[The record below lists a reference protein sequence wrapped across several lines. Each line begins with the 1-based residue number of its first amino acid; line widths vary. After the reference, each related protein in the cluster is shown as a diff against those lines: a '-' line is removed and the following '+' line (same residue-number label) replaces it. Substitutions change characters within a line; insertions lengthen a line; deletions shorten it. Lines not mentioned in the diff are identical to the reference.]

1 MMMMMMLIMM
11 VMIISQM
18 ELWRR
23 GGRVDFRQKGRTPAE
38 AQGSVDDNEYDNMMN
53 MMMMMMMMMAT
64 CPVGC
69 TSSPGDCRP
78 AWSNASEPGP
88 LQDHHRNHDGYK
100 YPNLHISK
108 SKYQYKSIKDQ
119 NPCFQISLVTDRPGK
134 EGRRLWPDSHHVVAR
149 HQLTLVKSS
158 SSPSLESPS

>member
-1 MMMMMMLIMM
+1 MMIMNVIFRNVPVMWSLGGLSLAMIAGNSIVFAKVTMMLMMM
-11 VMIISQM
+11 
-18 ELWRR
+18 
-23 GGRVDFRQKGRTPAE
+23 
-38 AQGSVDDNEYDNMMN
+38 NMMN

-119 NPCFQISLVTDRPGK
+119 NPCFQISLVTGRPGK

-149 HQLTLVKSS
+149 HQLTLAMS
-158 SSPSLESPS
+158 

>member
-1 MMMMMMLIMM
+1 MIITINISMMMIMM
-11 VMIISQM
+11 VMMISQM

-38 AQGSVDDNEYDNMMN
+38 AQGSVWIIIIIVIIIIMIIT
-53 MMMMMMMMMAT
+53 MMMMMMMIITMMMMTT

-88 LQDHHRNHDGYK
+88 LQHFRY
-100 YPNLHISK
+100 
-108 SKYQYKSIKDQ
+108 
-119 NPCFQISLVTDRPGK
+119 
-134 EGRRLWPDSHHVVAR
+134 
-149 HQLTLVKSS
+149 
-158 SSPSLESPS
+158 